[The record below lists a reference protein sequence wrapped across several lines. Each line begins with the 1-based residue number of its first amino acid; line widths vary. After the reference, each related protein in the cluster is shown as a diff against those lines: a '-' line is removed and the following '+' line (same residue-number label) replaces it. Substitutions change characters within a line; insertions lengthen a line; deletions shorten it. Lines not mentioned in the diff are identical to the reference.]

1 MTDMKETDCS
11 LEEFESEL
19 NNESDEDLMGFEC
32 FKYVNDYSPFKFNE
46 KLIEKKCDK
55 YFAFKICSN
64 STENLNQK
72 NNNQNA
78 SSLIEEKINQKE
90 NNLKIDNKKEKNE
103 NNKNTSYNSYKN
115 FYYKDFGNANQS
127 DDDMREV
134 EEGEMESEE
143 NDDEN
148 EEGELFEE
156 DFQDFED
163 DMGIKNFDARK
174 DSCIKTA
181 VVNII
186 ETYNKIKPNSFSLV
200 NNNEEEE
207 KEKEILTN
215 PSEPKKNNGKDNVY
229 NDLIVCKDD
238 EIKIDNYIYTII
250 DLLGTGISGQ
260 TFKVFCKNDNKY
272 YALKIIKNEPVLTKM
287 SNYEY
292 LIMKKLNDLDKND
305 QYHIIRSYNCFKF
318 NNHLCIVN
326 ELMQKTLL
334 EILKVNSSVGLSL
347 TSIRF
352 ITKQILKAVEF
363 IHNSDF
369 IHTDL
374 KPENILLSI
383 QNENNVNTNNQASQ
397 NTDLITNKVL
407 VKIADFGSAIMKK
420 DIIRKEYIQSMYYRA
435 PEVIIGLPLNEK
447 VDVWSIACILIEL
460 YISTPIMPGTSSY
473 DQLYKINTLI
483 GECPQHLI
491 EFSKKGYKYFIKDK
505 ETSYYRIKTPKEYY
519 SEYPKDK
526 PKEYYPIPEKMRNID
541 ELINI
546 KKDTIKSKNSRI
558 KSLNNSSMSINSTN
572 IKDELVAFIHLLKG
586 MLQIDP
592 SKRWSCKQCLK
603 HPFITKEKLD
613 KFISFELNEINQ
625 FMSNSVNFN
634 NKSNIQNN
642 HRSQMNKS
650 FNNNYN
656 INNFGGQLN
665 YSFGNFNNNNL
676 NFIKYFQ
683 NNPKNT
689 NANNQNNAF
698 PKNENYNQFNN
709 NQNYNFNKNY
719 TNYNNQKLN
728 SSFSYN
734 IYQRSF
740 EPHPGI
746 PQYFI
751 PQNNFLM
758 YNNMYYPNNFY
769 YYNNNLYG
777 KQNKSFYSVPHQNLN
792 SSYNSSKGQNSSNNM
807 LMFPNKQNFNR
818 NKQFNKNEAFFKKNN
833 VSNNFEESKTETNN
847 NNNNNTKK

>member
-11 LEEFESEL
+11 LEEFDSEL

-32 FKYVNDYSPFKFNE
+32 FKYINDYSPFKFNE
-46 KLIEKKCDK
+46 KLIEKKSDK
-55 YFAFKICSN
+55 YFAFKICNN
-64 STENLNQK
+64 SSENLKQK

-78 SSLIEEKINQKE
+78 SSIVEEKTSQKE

-115 FYYKDFGNANQS
+115 FYYKDFGNTNQS

-156 DFQDFED
+156 EFQDFED
-163 DMGIKNFDARK
+163 DMGIKNFNARK
-174 DSCIKTA
+174 DSCIKTV

-215 PSEPKKNNGKDNVY
+215 PSEPKKNNGKDNAY
-229 NDLIVCKDD
+229 SDLIICKDD
-238 EIKIDNYIYTII
+238 EIKIDNYTYTII

-260 TFKVFCKNDNKY
+260 TFKVICKNDNKY

-292 LIMKKLNDLDKND
+292 LIMRKLNDLDKND

-363 IHNSDF
+363 IHNCDF

-383 QNENNVNTNNQASQ
+383 QNENNINTNNQASQ

-505 ETSYYRIKTPKEYY
+505 ETSYFRIKTPKEYY

-558 KSLNNSSMSINSTN
+558 KSLNNSSMSINSVN
-572 IKDELVAFIHLLKG
+572 IKDELVSFIHLLKG

-642 HRSQMNKS
+642 QRSQMNKS

-709 NQNYNFNKNY
+709 NQNYYFNKNY
-719 TNYNNQKLN
+719 ANYNNQKLN

-734 IYQRSF
+734 IYQRNF
-740 EPHPGI
+740 EPHQGI
-746 PQYFI
+746 PQYFM
-751 PQNNFLM
+751 PQNNYLM
-758 YNNMYYPNNFY
+758 YNNMYNPNNIF
-769 YYNNNLYG
+769 YYNNNPYG

-792 SSYNSSKGQNSSNNM
+792 SSYNSTKGQNSSNNM
-807 LMFPNKQNFNR
+807 LIFPNKQNFNR
-818 NKQFNKNEAFFKKNN
+818 NKQFNKNEPFFN
-833 VSNNFEESKTETNN
+833 
-847 NNNNNTKK
+847 

>member
-1 MTDMKETDCS
+1 MAEELKETDSS
-11 LEEFESEL
+11 LK
-19 NNESDEDLMGFEC
+19 ESDEESDVDLLGFEC
-32 FKYVNDYSPFKFNE
+32 FKFVNDYTPFKFNE
-46 KLIEKKCDK
+46 KLISKKPKK
-55 YFAFKICSN
+55 YFAFSCCEN
-64 STENLNQK
+64 PTENVNQK
-72 NNNQNA
+72 NINTNTNSIGDEKVNQKDGNN
-78 SSLIEEKINQKE
+78 KINT
-90 NNLKIDNKKEKNE
+90 KKEKNE
-103 NNKNTSYNSYKN
+103 LNRNSYNSYKN
-115 FYYKDFGNANQS
+115 LYNQNNGYLGIS
-127 DDDMREV
+127 TDDVREV
-134 EEGEMESEE
+134 EEYESEGE
-143 NDDEN
+143 G
-148 EEGELFEE
+148 EEGEEVEDEE

-163 DMGIKNFDARK
+163 ELGINKFTIRP
-174 DSCIKTA
+174 DSCVKTA

-200 NNNEEEE
+200 NKDEEEE

-215 PSEPKKNNGKDNVY
+215 PSEPKKNNGKDNEY
-229 NDLIVCKDD
+229 SDLIVCKND
-238 EIKIDNYIYTII
+238 EIKIDNYTYII
-250 DLLGTGISGQ
+250 NDLLGTGISGQ

-491 EFSKKGYKYFIKDK
+491 EFSKKGNKYFIRDK
-505 ETSYYRIKTPKEYY
+505 ETSFYRIKTPKEYY
-519 SEYPKDK
+519 SEYPKDR
-526 PKEYYPIPEKMRNID
+526 PKEHYQIPEKMRNID

-558 KSLNNSSMSINSTN
+558 KSLNNSSVSINSAN
-572 IKDELVAFIHLLKG
+572 VKDELVAFIHLLKG

-603 HPFITKEKLD
+603 HPFITREKLD
-613 KFISFELNEINQ
+613 KFISFELN
-625 FMSNSVNFN
+625 
-634 NKSNIQNN
+634 
-642 HRSQMNKS
+642 
-650 FNNNYN
+650 
-656 INNFGGQLN
+656 
-665 YSFGNFNNNNL
+665 
-676 NFIKYFQ
+676 
-683 NNPKNT
+683 
-689 NANNQNNAF
+689 
-698 PKNENYNQFNN
+698 
-709 NQNYNFNKNY
+709 
-719 TNYNNQKLN
+719 
-728 SSFSYN
+728 
-734 IYQRSF
+734 
-740 EPHPGI
+740 
-746 PQYFI
+746 
-751 PQNNFLM
+751 
-758 YNNMYYPNNFY
+758 
-769 YYNNNLYG
+769 
-777 KQNKSFYSVPHQNLN
+777 
-792 SSYNSSKGQNSSNNM
+792 
-807 LMFPNKQNFNR
+807 
-818 NKQFNKNEAFFKKNN
+818 
-833 VSNNFEESKTETNN
+833 
-847 NNNNNTKK
+847 

>member
-1 MTDMKETDCS
+1 
-11 LEEFESEL
+11 
-19 NNESDEDLMGFEC
+19 
-32 FKYVNDYSPFKFNE
+32 
-46 KLIEKKCDK
+46 
-55 YFAFKICSN
+55 
-64 STENLNQK
+64 
-72 NNNQNA
+72 
-78 SSLIEEKINQKE
+78 
-90 NNLKIDNKKEKNE
+90 
-103 NNKNTSYNSYKN
+103 
-115 FYYKDFGNANQS
+115 
-127 DDDMREV
+127 
-134 EEGEMESEE
+134 
-143 NDDEN
+143 
-148 EEGELFEE
+148 
-156 DFQDFED
+156 
-163 DMGIKNFDARK
+163 
-174 DSCIKTA
+174 
-181 VVNII
+181 
-186 ETYNKIKPNSFSLV
+186 
-200 NNNEEEE
+200 
-207 KEKEILTN
+207 
-215 PSEPKKNNGKDNVY
+215 
-229 NDLIVCKDD
+229 
-238 EIKIDNYIYTII
+238 
-250 DLLGTGISGQ
+250 
-260 TFKVFCKNDNKY
+260 
-272 YALKIIKNEPVLTKM
+272 
-287 SNYEY
+287 
-292 LIMKKLNDLDKND
+292 
-305 QYHIIRSYNCFKF
+305 
-318 NNHLCIVN
+318 
-326 ELMQKTLL
+326 MQKTLL

-558 KSLNNSSMSINSTN
+558 KSLNNSSMSINSAN

-719 TNYNNQKLN
+719 ANYNNQKLN

-751 PQNNFLM
+751 PQNNYLM

>member
-1 MTDMKETDCS
+1 MTDMKETESS
-11 LEEFESEL
+11 LEEGDSEL

-32 FKYVNDYSPFKFNE
+32 FKFVNDYTPFKFNE
-46 KLIEKKCDK
+46 RLLEKKSEK
-55 YFAFKICSN
+55 YFAFKICRSSIQN
-64 STENLNQK
+64 IDQK
-72 NNNQNA
+72 NNNQNI
-78 SSLIEEKINQKE
+78 SSLAEEKVNKKE
-90 NNLKIDNKKEKNE
+90 ANLKIDVKKEKNE

-115 FYYKDFGNANQS
+115 FYYKDFGNTNQS

-143 NDDEN
+143 ENDEEN
-148 EEGELFEE
+148 EEGEELFEE
-156 DFQDFED
+156 EFQDFED
-163 DMGIKNFDARK
+163 DMGIKNFDARA

-200 NNNEEEE
+200 NKDEEEE

-215 PSEPKKNNGKDNVY
+215 PSEPKKNNGKDNEY
-229 NDLIVCKDD
+229 SDLIVCKND
-238 EIKIDNYIYTII
+238 EIKIDNYTYII
-250 DLLGTGISGQ
+250 NDLLGTGISGQ

-272 YALKIIKNEPVLTKM
+272 YALKIIKNEPLYTKM

-292 LIMKKLNDLDKND
+292 LIMKKLNDLDRND

-369 IHTDL
+369 VHTDL

-383 QNENNVNTNNQASQ
+383 QNENNVNSTQASQ

-420 DIIRKEYIQSMYYRA
+420 NLIRKEYIQSMYYRA

-491 EFSKKGYKYFIKDK
+491 EFSKKGNKYFIRDK
-505 ETSYYRIKTPKEYY
+505 ETSFYRIKTPKEYY
-519 SEYPKDK
+519 SEYPKDR
-526 PKEYYPIPEKMRNID
+526 PKEHYQIPEKMRNID

-558 KSLNNSSMSINSTN
+558 KSLNNSSVSINSAN
-572 IKDELVAFIHLLKG
+572 VKDELVAFIHLLKG

-603 HPFITKEKLD
+603 HPFITREKLD

-650 FNNNYN
+650 FNNYYN
-656 INNFGGQLN
+656 INNLGGQLN
-665 YSFGNFNNNNL
+665 YSFGNFNNNNF
-676 NFIKYFQ
+676 NFMRLFQ
-683 NNPKNT
+683 NNQRNS

-698 PKNENYNQFNN
+698 QKSENNNQFNI
-709 NQNYNFNKNY
+709 NQNNNYYKNMN
-719 TNYNNQKLN
+719 NYNNQKLN

-734 IYQRSF
+734 IYQNNF
-740 EPHPGI
+740 AQNQGI

-751 PQNNFLM
+751 PQNNYYM
-758 YNNMYYPNNFY
+758 YNNMYNPNNMY
-769 YYNNNLYG
+769 YYNNNPYA
-777 KQNKSFYSVPHQNLN
+777 KQNKSFYCAPHQNLN
-792 SSYNSSKGQNSSNNM
+792 SSYNSNKGQSMSNNM
-807 LMFPNKQNFNR
+807 LMFPNFNR
-818 NKQFNKNEAFFKKNN
+818 NKQFNNNDLFFKKNN
-833 VSNNFEESKTETNN
+833 YEENKTETNN
-847 NNNNNTKK
+847 NNNNNNQNNK

>member
-11 LEEFESEL
+11 LEEFESEI

-46 KLIEKKCDK
+46 NLIGKKSEK
-55 YFAFKICSN
+55 YFAFKICRDTTVN
-64 STENLNQK
+64 PNQQK
-72 NNNQNA
+72 NSNQNA
-78 SSLIEEKINQKE
+78 SSIAEEKVNQKE
-90 NNLKIDNKKEKNE
+90 NNLKVDLKKEKNE
-103 NNKNTSYNSYKN
+103 NNKNTSYSSFKN

-143 NDDEN
+143 DDDEN
-148 EEGELFEE
+148 EEGDLFEE

-163 DMGIKNFDARK
+163 DMGIKNFDART

-186 ETYNKIKPNSFSLV
+186 ETYNKIKPDSFPLV
-200 NNNEEEE
+200 NNNEEKE

-215 PSEPKKNNGKDNVY
+215 PSEPKKNNGKDNVD
-229 NDLIVCKDD
+229 NDLIVCKND
-238 EIKIDNYIYTII
+238 EIKVDNYSYTII

-272 YALKIIKNEPVLTKM
+272 YALKIIKNQQVLTKM

-292 LIMKKLNDLDKND
+292 MIMKKLNDLDRND

-318 NNHLCIVN
+318 NNHLCIVT

-383 QNENNVNTNNQASQ
+383 QNENNTNISNQASQ

-407 VKIADFGSAIMKK
+407 VKIADFGSAVMKK
-420 DIIRKEYIQSMYYRA
+420 DIFRKEYIQSMYYRA

-483 GECPQHLI
+483 GECPQNLI

-526 PKEYYPIPEKMRNID
+526 PKEFYPIPERMRNID

-558 KSLNNSSMSINSTN
+558 KSLNNSSMSVNSIN

-613 KFISFELNEINQ
+613 KFISLNENNQ
-625 FMSNSVNFN
+625 VMSNSVNFN

-650 FNNNYN
+650 FNNFYN
-656 INNFGGQLN
+656 INNLGGQLN
-665 YSFGNFNNNNL
+665 YSFGNFNNNNF
-676 NFIKYFQ
+676 NFMKYFQ
-683 NNPKNT
+683 NNQRNS
-689 NANNQNNAF
+689 NANNPNNAF
-698 PKNENYNQFNN
+698 QKNENYNQFNN
-709 NQNYNFNKNY
+709 NQNYNYNKNY
-719 TNYNNQKLN
+719 INYNNQKLN

-734 IYQRSF
+734 MYQRNF
-740 EPHPGI
+740 EPNQGY

-758 YNNMYYPNNFY
+758 PNNMYNPNNIY
-769 YYNNNLYG
+769 YYNNNPYA
-777 KQNKSFYSVPHQNLN
+777 KQNKSFLSVPHQNLN
-792 SSYNSSKGQNSSNNM
+792 SSYNSTKGQNISNNM

-818 NKQFNKNEAFFKKNN
+818 NKPFNKNEAFFKKNN
-833 VSNNFEESKTETNN
+833 NYEENKTETNN
-847 NNNNNTKK
+847 NNNPGLPLK

>member
-1 MTDMKETDCS
+1 
-11 LEEFESEL
+11 
-19 NNESDEDLMGFEC
+19 
-32 FKYVNDYSPFKFNE
+32 
-46 KLIEKKCDK
+46 
-55 YFAFKICSN
+55 
-64 STENLNQK
+64 
-72 NNNQNA
+72 
-78 SSLIEEKINQKE
+78 
-90 NNLKIDNKKEKNE
+90 
-103 NNKNTSYNSYKN
+103 
-115 FYYKDFGNANQS
+115 
-127 DDDMREV
+127 
-134 EEGEMESEE
+134 MESEE

-719 TNYNNQKLN
+719 ANYNNQKLN

-758 YNNMYYPNNFY
+758 YNNMYYPNNIY